1 MVARCF
7 TFSGP
12 DLPLDAHFAFG
23 NFLNDALNSESIK
36 INGMDQQYD
45 HIWIKLT

>member
-1 MVARCF
+1 MVIAKELLKRLLICSNLTNLEAMVARCF

-23 NFLNDALNSESIK
+23 NF
-36 INGMDQQYD
+36 
-45 HIWIKLT
+45 